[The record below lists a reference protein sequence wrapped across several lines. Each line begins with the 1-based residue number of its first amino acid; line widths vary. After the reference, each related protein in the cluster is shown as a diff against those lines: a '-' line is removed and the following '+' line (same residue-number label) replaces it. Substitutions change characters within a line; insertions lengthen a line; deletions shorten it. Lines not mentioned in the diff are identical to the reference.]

1 MQLCVIML
9 WVAPGSSSYF
19 VVPSVWI
26 PTLEDAQF
34 SSVLETSCSTKF
46 YATTEDDKLE
56 ASGQLDSLVEAF
68 CGDAMQWFGYQANVA
83 EIRRVAD
90 L

>member
-1 MQLCVIML
+1 M
-9 WVAPGSSSYF
+9 
-19 VVPSVWI
+19 
-26 PTLEDAQF
+26 
-34 SSVLETSCSTKF
+34 LETSCSTKF

>member
-1 MQLCVIML
+1 MQFCVIIF
-9 WVAPGSSSYF
+9 WVAPGSSSYL
-19 VVPSVWI
+19 VVPNIWTR
-26 PTLEDAQF
+26 TLEDAQH
-34 SSVLETSCSTKF
+34 SSVLEMSCSTKF
-46 YATTEDDKLE
+46 YAMIEDEKLE